1 VTVTVNGDPRT
12 CAPGTTVADL
22 MAALGF
28 RASGTAVAVNGEIVP
43 RGTWP
48 ARGLADGDDV
58 DVLTAVQGG

>member
-1 VTVTVNGDPRT
+1 MTITVNGGART
-12 CAPGTTVADL
+12 VAPHTTVSDL
-22 MAALGF
+22 MDELGV
-28 RASGTAVAVNGEIVP
+28 RPSGSAVAVNGEIVP